1 MTDLKN
7 PEDPKSAS
15 SIFDFQAL
23 SIDGEV
29 VELSKYKGYVTYIV
43 NVASKWGLT
52 ETNYAQL
59 AELHS
64 KLAEKGL
71 RILAF
76 PCNQFGGQEP
86 GTNEEIKEFAK
97 AHGAEYDLFAKIDVN
112 GDTTHPLYK
121 YLKNK
126 KSGFLGNKIKWNF
139 SKFLVDKDGIPV
151 ARYAPTTGPLSCL
164 KDIEK
169 QLAKL

>member
-1 MTDLKN
+1 MTELVN
-7 PEDPKSAS
+7 PDPKTAT
-15 SIFDFQAL
+15 SIFEFQAL

-29 VELSKYKGYVTYIV
+29 VELSKYKGFVTYIV

-64 KLAEKGL
+64 KFADKGL

-76 PCNQFGGQEP
+76 PCNQFGNQEP

-97 AHGAEYDLFAKIDVN
+97 ARGAEYDLFAKIDVN
-112 GDTTHPLYK
+112 GDTTHPLFK
-121 YLKNK
+121 FLKDK
-126 KSGFLGNKIKWNF
+126 KTGFLGSKIKWNF
-139 SKFLVDKDGIPV
+139 SKFLCDKDGIPLT
-151 ARYAPTTGPLSCL
+151 RYAPTTGPSSCT